1 MMVTINEFSSID
13 LRIGRI
19 LEVKDHEGSRKPM
32 YIIKVDLGELGVRTI
47 VAGIKGIYSKEELEN
62 TNIVVVANLEPKSV
76 AGVVS
81 EGMLL
86 AAEEGDKIV
95 LIRPDKDIAP
105 GSKIH

>member
-1 MMVTINEFSSID
+1 MVTINEFSSID
-13 LRIGRI
+13 LRVGRI

-76 AGVVS
+76 AGVAS

>member
-1 MMVTINEFSSID
+1 MVTINEFSSID

>member
-1 MMVTINEFSSID
+1 MVTINEFSSID
-13 LRIGRI
+13 LRVGRI

-47 VAGIKGIYSKEELEN
+47 VAGIKDIYSKEELEN

-76 AGVVS
+76 AGVAS